1 MVCFLQNRSFTF
13 ALTKTTLELKYNSN
27 SNPIFLIFI
36 YFGIPIL
43 PKYLMKK
50 EQSSISNLNNYIFV
64 KHEKSL
70 NIKGYRLFDL
80 TTNKVSFNRKVIIKK
95 DAIFLGTKAN
105 TSKVEPK
112 PLNVSIFYDLMPTPS
127 CCTISS

>member
-1 MVCFLQNRSFTF
+1 LI
-13 ALTKTTLELKYNSN
+13 KTTLELKYGSN

-50 EQSSISNLNNYIFV
+50 EQNSISNLNNYIFI
-64 KHEKSL
+64 KHGKSL

-80 TTNKVSFNRKVIIKK
+80 TTIKYLSIGK
-95 DAIFLGTKAN
+95 SLLKKMPFFWVPRPTHQK
-105 TSKVEPK
+105 
-112 PLNVSIFYDLMPTPS
+112 LNLSL
-127 CCTISS
+127 